1 MGFSIIGTGKSVPG
15 HVVTNEML
23 SRFLETNDEW
33 ISSRTGIK
41 NRNVITDETLLGL
54 ASEAAEAAVSD
65 AGISVADIDMIVVS
79 TLQGD
84 FVSPAL
90 SCLVAQKIGSS
101 ADKVFDIN
109 MGCCGFVFALDLADT
124 YLSAGKAE
132 CVLVVCAES
141 LSKLVDWTDRSTC
154 VLFGDGA
161 GAVVLKKSDNKAEII
176 TKIEG
181 GYENLYIPGRM
192 GNSPYAVKKDGSEY
206 LAMNG
211 REIFKFA
218 VSSIVEDIGTV
229 LENNSL
235 SCEDVSYF
243 LLHQANLRIINF
255 SRQRLGQPE
264 EKFPHNVENY
274 GNTSSASIPILLDDL
289 NKQGMLKKDDLIVFS
304 AFGAGLARGTCLIK
318 WGR

>member
-1 MGFSIIGTGKSVPG
+1 MGFSIIGTGKAVPG

-23 SRFLETNDEW
+23 SEFLETNDEW
-33 ISSRTGIK
+33 ISTRTGIK

-54 ASEAAEAAVSD
+54 AANAAEAAVAD
-65 AGISVADIDMIVVS
+65 AGIPVSDIDMIVVS

-84 FVSPAL
+84 FISPSL
-90 SCLVAQKIGSS
+90 SCLVAEKIGST

-124 YLSAGKAE
+124 YLSAGKAD
-132 CVLVVCAES
+132 CILVVCAEA
-141 LSKLVDWTDRSTC
+141 LSKLVDWNDRSTC

-161 GAVVLKKSDNKAEII
+161 GAAVLKKSDNKSDII

-181 GYENLYIPGRM
+181 GYENLFIPGQR
-192 GNSPYAVKKDGSEY
+192 GNSPYALRKDGPEY

-211 REIFKFA
+211 QEIFKFA
-218 VSSIVEDIGTV
+218 VSSIVEDISTV
-229 LENNSL
+229 LEKNKY

-289 NKQGMLKKDDLIVFS
+289 NKQGKLKKDDLIVLS

-318 WGR
+318 WGK